1 MTDTKNE
8 IQREKGSI
16 HFNVEGYKDGKEPII
31 QLGPGDQ
38 IYIRGVLET
47 HSSEIVEAMR
57 FFLKDSIQKME
68 EVKAIV
74 AAAKKRGI
82 EA

>member
-8 IQREKGSI
+8 IQKEKGSI

-31 QLGPGDQ
+31 QLGPGDH
-38 IYIRGVLET
+38 IYIRGVLEA

-57 FFLKDSIQKME
+57 FFLADSIVKMDE
-68 EVKAIV
+68 TRAIV
-74 AAAKKRGI
+74 AAAKRGGI